1 MNRRVSCVAA
11 IVAALLSGCA
21 SAAPPAAEPPKTAVQ
36 TSLPGELTGSGMILQ
51 KGGNPPV
58 FCLGAMT
65 SSYPPQACGGP
76 VLRNWDW
83 SAVTGYERVAGVTW
97 GSYTVTGTWDN
108 GEFVRTR
115 EPAPVSPTATGIPD
129 AVRPVTGKPGTGNKA
144 RLMQIQHDL
153 ESAGGQPILTSGIQN
168 GYLVIL
174 VAYDNGDIQRELDS
188 KYGAGIVLVRSALT
202 PYR

>member
-1 MNRRVSCVAA
+1 MNKRMSCVVAT
-11 IVAALLSGCA
+11 VAALLSGCA
-21 SAAPPAAEPPKTAVQ
+21 APAPPAAEPSKTAPQ
-36 TSLPGELTGSGMILQ
+36 TVVRGELTGSGTVLQ
-51 KGGNPPV
+51 KGDNPPV

-83 SAVTGYERVAGVTW
+83 STLTGYEKAAGVTW

-115 EPAPVSPTATGIPD
+115 EPVPPTETGIPD
-129 AVRPVTGKPGTGNKA
+129 AALPVTGEPGAGDKA

-153 ESAGGQPILTSGIQN
+153 ESAGGQPILISGIQD

-174 VAYDNGDIQRELDS
+174 VAYDDGTIQREMDS
-188 KYGAGIVLVRSALT
+188 EFGADIILVRSALR
-202 PYR
+202 PLK

>member
-1 MNRRVSCVAA
+1 MSKRLSCVVAM
-11 IVAALLSGCA
+11 VAALLSACA
-21 SAAPPAAEPPKTAVQ
+21 APAPPAAGPTKTAAQ
-36 TSLPGELTGSGMILQ
+36 TGLPRELTGSGTVLQ
-51 KGGNPPV
+51 KGDNPPV

-83 SAVTGYERVAGVTW
+83 STLTGYESAAGVTW

-115 EPAPVSPTATGIPD
+115 EPAPVTSAETGIPD
-129 AVRPVTGKPGTGNKA
+129 AARPVTGKPGAGNKE
-144 RLMQIQHDL
+144 RLMQIQRDL
-153 ESAGGQPILTSGIQN
+153 QSAGGQPVLVSGIQN

-174 VAYDNGDIQRELDS
+174 VAYDDGTIQRELDS
-188 KYGAGIVLVRSALT
+188 KYGADTIVVRSALR
-202 PYR
+202 PHE

>member
-1 MNRRVSCVAA
+1 MNKRTSCVVAA
-11 IVAALLSGCA
+11 VAALLSGCA
-21 SAAPPAAEPPKTAVQ
+21 APAPPAAGPTSTAPQ
-36 TSLPGELTGSGMILQ
+36 TALRGELTGSGTVLQ
-51 KGGNPPV
+51 KGDNPPV

-83 SAVTGYERVAGVTW
+83 STLTGYESAAGVTW

-115 EPAPVSPTATGIPD
+115 EPVSPAETGIPV
-129 AVRPVTGKPGTGNKA
+129 AARPVTGKPGTGNKA

-153 ESAGGQPILTSGIQN
+153 QSAGGQPILISGIQN

-174 VAYDNGDIQRELDS
+174 VAYDDGTIQRELDS
-188 KYGAGIVLVRSALT
+188 KYGADIIVVRSALR
-202 PYR
+202 PHE

>member
-1 MNRRVSCVAA
+1 M
-11 IVAALLSGCA
+11 
-21 SAAPPAAEPPKTAVQ
+21 
-36 TSLPGELTGSGMILQ
+36 GSGTVLQ
-51 KGGNPPV
+51 NGDNPPV

-83 SAVTGYERVAGVTW
+83 SAVTGYERAAGVTW
-97 GSYTVTGTWDN
+97 GSYTITGTWDN

-115 EPAPVSPTATGIPD
+115 EPVPVSPTKTGIPD
-129 AVRPVTGKPGTGNKA
+129 AARPVTGKPGTANKT
-144 RLMQIQHDL
+144 RLTQIQHDL
-153 ESAGGQPILTSGIQN
+153 ESAGGQPILVSGIQN

-174 VAYDNGDIQRELDS
+174 VAYDNGNIQRELDS
-188 KYGAGIVLVRSALT
+188 KYGAGIILVRSALT

>member
-1 MNRRVSCVAA
+1 MNKRMSCVVAT
-11 IVAALLSGCA
+11 VAALLSGCA
-21 SAAPPAAEPPKTAVQ
+21 APTPPAGEPTKTAMQ
-36 TSLPGELTGSGMILQ
+36 TSLPRELTGSGTVLQ
-51 KGGNPPV
+51 KGDNPPV

-83 SAVTGYERVAGVTW
+83 STLTGYESAAGVTW

-115 EPAPVSPTATGIPD
+115 EPVSPTETGIPV
-129 AVRPVTGKPGTGNKA
+129 AARPVTGKPGTGNKA

-153 ESAGGQPILTSGIQN
+153 QSAGGQPILISGIQN

-174 VAYDNGDIQRELDS
+174 VAYDDGTIQRELDS
-188 KYGAGIVLVRSALT
+188 KYGADIIVVRSALR
-202 PYR
+202 PHE

>member
-188 KYGAGIVLVRSALT
+188 KYGAGLILVRSALK